1 MKIHALI
8 LAGGSGSR
16 MKEPVNKVLLSLN
29 GISVIK
35 RTVLAF
41 VPHVESILVVCR
53 NEDLTSIQAELQSVD
68 KVPISY
74 TIGGSSRQASV
85 LNGLRMLKEFPED
98 MVLIH
103 DGARCMVD
111 SALIMRTIET
121 CNIFRSAVA
130 AVPVSDT
137 IKVCSND
144 QWILSTPDRSSLYAM
159 QTPQAFFVDDIL
171 SASEQA
177 AAHQMTFTDDASLL
191 EYAGK
196 RGHLVPGSLQN
207 IKLTNPE
214 DRMIAETF
222 LLRKEKSM
230 RIGTGYDVHR
240 LVQGRKL
247 ILCGVEIPYEQGL
260 LGHSDADVALHALMD
275 SMLGA
280 AALGDIGSHF
290 PDTDER
296 YHGISSMVLLT
307 ETRKLLHDSGYTVS
321 NADIT
326 IVAQR
331 PKLQPYLNQM
341 RLNIAEA
348 LSLPV
353 SDISIKATTTEK
365 LGFEGRMEGI
375 SSQAVCMI
383 RPV

>member
-196 RGHLVPGSLQN
+196 RVHLVPGSLQN